1 VVGIAYAFLTGT
13 YQPLGIEPMG
23 FPALLMAGALSLLVA
38 LTLTIFS
45 RTYPDRAE
53 EEPDAAVESETGVQ
67 GSFAPY
73 SWYPLWT
80 AIGACMAFVGVA
92 AGWWILALGVPFVL
106 IGVVGWVMEFSRG
119 QHAH

>member
-1 VVGIAYAFLTGT
+1 MRATAIIFWVLTAFFLVVGIAYAFLTGT

-80 AIGACMAFVGVA
+80 AIGAAWPSWGSRP
-92 AGWWILALGVPFVL
+92 AGGSSLSVSP
-106 IGVVGWVMEFSRG
+106 SS
-119 QHAH
+119 

>member
-1 VVGIAYAFLTGT
+1 MRATAIIFWVLTAFFLVVGIAYAFLTGT

-53 EEPDAAVESETGVQ
+53 EEPDAAVESETGAA
-67 GSFAPY
+67 SPCRKAA
-73 SWYPLWT
+73 T
-80 AIGACMAFVGVA
+80 AKSAACSRRWASRS
-92 AGWWILALGVPFVL
+92 AG
-106 IGVVGWVMEFSRG
+106 
-119 QHAH
+119 